1 MRSESVF
8 LALAVGCTALS
19 VIHVGCGGGSG
30 KSRSVAASE
39 PDSGVEA
46 AAAVSMDPPS
56 FDAGSFFGEG
66 GNPFGDGSGRNVDAC
81 ASTSK
86 TVELVALDIMLA
98 LDTSASMDFYE
109 KWVSVQAAINDAFGA
124 SADGGPNN
132 TAFVGMGVGVQYF
145 PLFPKECSVDDYAD
159 AAVGITLLP
168 AVSPLLTNSL
178 GLRRM
183 YGGTPTTQVMLG
195 VTQYMHTWA
204 TTLVN
209 GTARYLSRKPI
220 IILATDGVPDDTCL
234 GSTPANSIANAV
246 AATAAA
252 ATGTPPIQTF
262 VIGVGANLGGL
273 SALQAIASAGG
284 TGQAFIPVDVNT
296 AANVETQF
304 VQALTKIRTQAIPCD
319 YTIPDL
325 GGPVDATKVN
335 VGYTAATGQS
345 QDLFVFV
352 GSSTMCGLAADHG
365 WYFDDPAAPTKVS
378 LCPQACSTVKASQ
391 TGRVDIIYGCQ
402 TVAVTQ

>member
-1 MRSESVF
+1 MMRSESVF
-8 LALAVGCTALS
+8 LALAVGCSSLS
-19 VIHVGCGGGSG
+19 VIHVGCGGDG
-30 KSRSVAASE
+30 KARSVASE
-39 PDSGVEA
+39 PDSGLEA
-46 AAAVSMDPPS
+46 AAPAPSIDPGL
-56 FDAGSFFGEG
+56 DAGSFFGDG
-66 GNPFGDGSGRNVDAC
+66 GNPYGDGSGRNVDAC

-86 TVELVALDIMLA
+86 TAELVALDIMLA
-98 LDTSASMDFYE
+98 LDTSASMDFYQ

-159 AAVGITLLP
+159 AAVGISLLP

-209 GTARYLSRKPI
+209 GAPRYLSRKPI
-220 IILATDGVPDDTCL
+220 IILATDGVPDDACL
-234 GSTPANSIANAV
+234 GSTPANNIANAV

-252 ATGTPPIQTF
+252 AAGTPPIQTF

-325 GGPVDATKVN
+325 GGPIDATKVN
-335 VGYTAATGQS
+335 VGYTAGAGQS

-365 WYFDDPAAPTKVS
+365 WYFDDPMAPTKVS

-391 TGRVDIIYGCQ
+391 TGRVDVIYGCQ
-402 TVAVTQ
+402 TVAVTM